1 MFFGD
6 HMGGM
11 HGMPGMHGMHGMPD
25 AGSRQNHSK
34 RDPTPAE
41 DSQSFYK
48 MLGIEKNATPDE
60 IKKAYR
66 KAAVKN
72 HPDKGGDEAIFKNI
86 QRVRAS
92 HADPQPIG
100 YCAARPDDA
109 YDRFRVFV
117 GVCRSERRA
126 AAACL

>member
-92 HADPQPIG
+92 HAALDLPLWR
-100 YCAARPDDA
+100 A
-109 YDRFRVFV
+109 V
-117 GVCRSERRA
+117 GDWLGSDWPFGSVEYAPRS
-126 AAACL
+126 